1 MKYRKGVCVVLLSD
15 LFSSISISLPVCAR
29 TETKLPLLVRKETPE
44 EEAGD
49 GDIRM
54 DDDTVSEKDGSEED
68 TVLRNTVFTT
78 SAQMQ
83 QMMGTEDTSG
93 WSVLYLSEVEQAYWN
108 FSPEGAQE
116 DRELSLELVSNAYRN
131 LEMFLDNGYLL
142 DYQTLA
148 EYAEDYLQRKGE
160 ADSYYRILTEC
171 LKNPYLL
178 NKPRAEV
185 TDTTYN
191 GRDYSAVFDPEYYY
205 DTNPDLQRSI
215 GFQPP
220 ELLRHFVEK
229 GVMEGRR
236 GSAELDM
243 DVYIAYTDGEIW
255 LKQAGIQ
262 APGVLPCVAKY
273 SYSRANYYGKL
284 LGHYAYPFLS
294 EEEEIPAEEENTAD
308 W

>member
-1 MKYRKGVCVVLLSD
+1 MKYKKGACVILLSA
-15 LFSSISISLPVCAR
+15 LFSSISLPVYAK
-29 TETKLPLLVRKETPE
+29 TEAKLPLLVQKEPQ
-44 EEAGD
+44 EAGSKEVDDRTDD
-49 GDIRM
+49 GTGPER
-54 DDDTVSEKDGSEED
+54 EGGEAD

-78 SAQMQ
+78 QAQMQ
-83 QMMGTEDTSG
+83 QMMGTEDASV
-93 WSVLYLSEVEQAYWN
+93 WSVLYLSEVEQSYWN
-108 FSPEGAQE
+108 FSPDGAQE
-116 DRELSLELVSNAYRN
+116 TRELSLELVSNAYRN

-178 NKPRAEV
+178 NKPSAEV

-191 GRDYSAVFDPEYYY
+191 GRDYSAVFDPDYYY
-205 DTNPDLQRSI
+205 DNNPDLQLSI
-215 GFQPP
+215 GFHPP

-229 GVMEGRR
+229 GVAEGRK
-236 GSAELDM
+236 GNAELDM
-243 DVYIAYTDGEIW
+243 DVFIAYTDGEIW
-255 LKQAGIQ
+255 LKQAGVQ

-284 LGHYAYPFLS
+284 LGHYEYGFLS
-294 EEEEIPAEEENTAD
+294 EEEEIPEEENTAD